1 MLAVTEG
8 AEGPRLQNDLGSDT
22 ESASFSNRL
31 GSIPGR
37 TRGTDAV
44 CSPIA
49 AGGTWGGTAA
59 AAACSLALI
68 ADGVSVAS
76 AAKSA
81 AAALFS
87 FCNMPPLNSLAGI
100 GERDCW
106 LGCLLYLLGFT
117 ILGSTG
123 VALVLSTS
131 EGIIGTGSNSSKG
144 SASRTGDPGFE
155 AGLLLKRSGPS
166 PELPEAILSNLR
178 SLSACG
184 SAS

>member
-59 AAACSLALI
+59 AAACSLALV

-76 AAKSA
+76 AAKSEA
-81 AAALFS
+81 TALFS
-87 FCNMPPLNSLAGI
+87 FCNMLPLNSLAVI

-106 LGCLLYLLGFT
+106 PLYLLGFI

-166 PELPEAILSNLR
+166 PELPEAVLSSLR

-184 SAS
+184 PAS